1 SIALSLAPDHADL
14 QSQTGVEP
22 SELRETDGHGRLK
35 GRARGFFPSPAY
47 GSDRN
52 ASARRG
58 NESREL
64 KVQNSKPE
72 NLLLPTFLTQIPQN
86 VFTQPRALLG
96 IVCLISLNQTLAN
109 PKSLVTHGRLVNLQL
124 LVFRFQSVGT
134 PARTDPTNWQMV
146 CL

>member
-22 SELRETDGHGRLK
+22 SELRETDGHGQLK

-52 ASARRG
+52 ASAHRG

-86 VFTQPRALLG
+86 VFTQPRDWLGQRLSICNFLHFAPIGGFDIKWPRSPLLTKP
-96 IVCLISLNQTLAN
+96 N
-109 PKSLVTHGRLVNLQL
+109 
-124 LVFRFQSVGT
+124 
-134 PARTDPTNWQMV
+134 
-146 CL
+146 

>member
-52 ASARRG
+52 ASAHRG
-58 NESREL
+58 NESREQ

-86 VFTQPRALLG
+86 VFTQPRAWLENMKADTG
-96 IVCLISLNQTLAN
+96 RTRVPQCLPTCISA
-109 PKSLVTHGRLVNLQL
+109 
-124 LVFRFQSVGT
+124 FF
-134 PARTDPTNWQMV
+134 
-146 CL
+146 